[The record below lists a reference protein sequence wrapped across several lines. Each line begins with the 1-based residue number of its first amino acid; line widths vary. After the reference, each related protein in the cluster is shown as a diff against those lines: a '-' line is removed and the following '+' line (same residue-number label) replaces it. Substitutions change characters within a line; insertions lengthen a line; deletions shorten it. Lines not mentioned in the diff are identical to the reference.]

1 LNTNLILRK
10 NKLNKE
16 GKNMPKEKQSNK
28 QGPTLAPGMNDQDE
42 LEQSA
47 SDREVEQG
55 EFTSVTTLS
64 YDEVDVSEK

>member
-1 LNTNLILRK
+1 
-10 NKLNKE
+10 
-16 GKNMPKEKQSNK
+16 MPKEKKKNY

-47 SDREVEQG
+47 SENEVEKG
-55 EFTSVTTLS
+55 EYTRVTTLS